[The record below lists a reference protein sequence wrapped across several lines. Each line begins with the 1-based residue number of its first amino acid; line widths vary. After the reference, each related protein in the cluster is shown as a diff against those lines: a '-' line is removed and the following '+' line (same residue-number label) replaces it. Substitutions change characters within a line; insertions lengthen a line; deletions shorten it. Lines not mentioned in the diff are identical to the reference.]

1 MDDINFWHI
10 QLHPDDDKW
19 NFEKKLLEEKQIIGI
34 GDYWSSGEKQI
45 ENFNNIMKIGDIVL
59 VRHGFKPIALVK
71 IIGETEDLKS
81 NKMDQIDWF
90 RYRRKVKVLDWAKN
104 RSKFPDYRGTLKII
118 KNKNSKSYKYIYN
131 WYQSLFNKKF
141 FISRIYIKN
150 YKVLKDVNLDFTY
163 KDKILNIIILAGI
176 NGSGKTSILE
186 FINNL
191 HQITHKKDK
200 DSFVEINNEHTN
212 FYDES
217 KEVLLLDTGVTENE
231 KIKEYKNN
239 IEYLGVA
246 ENLNLDNLKKLLTD
260 KIKKKILVYK
270 KDIKEVYN
278 DIKKFIKNIFE
289 DLDLMINFSHID
301 ENDNIFF
308 QNKSEEVFNL
318 EEISSGEKNL
328 LIKVLYLY
336 LKEIQNKVIL
346 IDEPELSLHP
356 TWQSRIL
363 KIYENFANHNNCQII
378 IATHSPH
385 IIGSAKPE
393 YLRVLTFDEKNNI
406 TVLDNYNRSY
416 GLEFEK
422 VLLEIM
428 GVKELRV
435 PEIEEKFNKLKQ
447 CIKNQDKRD
456 FIKLYK
462 ELEEILGSDDTDLQ
476 LLKMQANLK
485 GLNVS
490 SK

>member
-10 QLHPDDDKW
+10 QLHPDDNKW
-19 NFEKKLLEEKQIIGI
+19 NFEKKLLKEKQIIGI
-34 GDYWSSGEKQI
+34 GDYWPKGEKQI
-45 ENFNNIMKIGDIVL
+45 KNFNNVMKVGDIVL
-59 VRHGFKPIALVK
+59 VRHGSEPIALVK
-71 IIGETEDLKS
+71 IIGKTEDLKS

-90 RYRRKVKVLDWAKN
+90 RYRRKVEVLDWAKN
-104 RSKFPDYRGTLKII
+104 KDKFPDTRGTLKII
-118 KNKNSKSYKYIYN
+118 KDKNSQSYKYIYN
-131 WYQSLFNKKF
+131 WYQSLFNESD
-141 FISRIYIKN
+141 FISHIYIKN
-150 YKVLKDVNLDFTY
+150 YKVLKDINLDFTY
-163 KDKILNIIILAGI
+163 KGKVLNIIILAGV

-186 FINNL
+186 FINSL
-191 HQITHKKDK
+191 YQITYKKDK
-200 DSFVEINNEHTN
+200 DSFVEINNKHIN
-212 FYDES
+212 FYNE
-217 KEVLLLDTGVTENE
+217 KREVILFDTGVTENK

-246 ENLNLDNLKKLLTD
+246 ENLNLDNVKKLLTN
-260 KIKKKILVYK
+260 KINKEIFVYQ

-278 DIKKFIKNIFE
+278 DIKNFIHNVFE
-289 DLDLMINFSHID
+289 NLDLMINFSYID

-308 QNKSEEVFNL
+308 QNKSSETFNL

-336 LKEIQNKVIL
+336 LKEIKNKVIL

-363 KIYENFANHNNCQII
+363 KLYENFVRQNNCQII

-393 YLRVLTFDEKNNI
+393 YLRVLTFDKNNNVI
-406 TVLDNYNRSY
+406 VLDNFNRSY

-435 PEIEEKFNKLKQ
+435 PEIEEKINKLKQ
-447 CIKNQDKRD
+447 YIQNQNKKD

-462 ELEEILGSDDTDLQ
+462 ELETILGDDDTDLQ
-476 LLKMQANLK
+476 LIKMQANLK
-485 GLNVS
+485 GLNV
-490 SK
+490 